1 MPNINDRLIKS
12 LKKPKSKHEIT
23 WDDKLTG
30 FGIRITNNDARAF
43 VLRYV
48 INGRERKYTIGKYP
62 DLSAIAARELA
73 TELRGEIIKGN
84 DPLDNRKKNSEI
96 PTIKELGAEYMQS
109 KQKFL
114 RAKTISDYKFLLDK
128 RLLPNFGNYKVN
140 SLSRK
145 DVEKFMNDMSD
156 KPYSANRSLQL
167 LSAMFTMAKDNGW
180 TDSDP
185 TKDISKF
192 PEEERQRYLSDKEI
206 SDLAKA
212 LEEEKKNPNSKIIR
226 LIFSTGSRK
235 SEVLSAKWKDF
246 DLEKGTWFKKAASTK
261 QKKDSHIPLN
271 KEAFGI
277 VKSLRKN
284 TLSSEALE
292 DCREMIVSNE
302 EFLFYNPKTQTN
314 VKDIKAFW
322 KKVCTSAGIKNA
334 RIHDLRHTFASILVN
349 EGVTL
354 QVAGKLMGH
363 SDTRTTER
371 YSHLVNATLKQA
383 TDIFSSKVTK
393 ARNGK
398 T

>member
-62 DLSAIAARELA
+62 DLSATAAREIA

-84 DPLDNRKKNSEI
+84 DPLDDRKKNSEI
-96 PTIKELGAEYMQS
+96 PTIKELGAEYLKS

-114 RAKTISDYKFLLDK
+114 RPKTISDYEFLLKK
-128 RLLPNFGNYKVN
+128 RIFPNFGNYKVN
-140 SLSRK
+140 SIGKK
-145 DVEKFMNDMSD
+145 DVEKFMNEMSD

-185 TKDISKF
+185 TKDVAKF

-206 SDLAKA
+206 SKLAKA
-212 LEEEKKNPNSKIIR
+212 LEAEKQNPNSKIIR

-235 SEVLSAKWKDF
+235 SEVLSAKWQDF
-246 DLEKGTWFKKAASTK
+246 DLEKGAWFKKAAATK
-261 QKKDSHIPLN
+261 QKKDSYIPLN
-271 KEAFGI
+271 EEALGI

-284 TLSSEALE
+284 RLSNKALE
-292 DCREMIVSNE
+292 TAQELIVSSE
-302 EFLFYNPKTQTN
+302 EFLFYNPKTKTN

-322 KKVCTSAGIKNA
+322 KKLCISAGIKNA

-349 EGVTL
+349 EGVSL

-371 YSHLVNATLKQA
+371 YSHLVNSTLKQA
-383 TDIFSSKVTK
+383 TDLFSRKVK
-393 ARNGK
+393 NA
-398 T
+398 